1 MGYYN
6 DFLKT
11 KDEDNE
17 DLEHTGVL
25 GMKWGIRKAKRYSRK
40 ANKAKAEG
48 KKMRAS
54 HYAKKAEHIYKKLN
68 KEEHKKTIDR
78 ISDESWAKALIQAV
92 YFGSNNA
99 VVYNRFRGTGFN
111 RRTSS
116 KYAKLS
122 TPEAYYRPNPAL
134 TKGSKDPRDIVLYT
148 YH

>member
-1 MGYYN
+1 M
-6 DFLKT
+6 LIT
-11 KDEDNE
+11 
-17 DLEHTGVL
+17 TT
-25 GMKWGIRKAKRYSRK
+25 
-40 ANKAKAEG
+40 
-48 KKMRAS
+48 
-54 HYAKKAEHIYKKLN
+54 KKAERIYKKLN
-68 KEEHKKTIDR
+68 KDEHKKTIDR
-78 ISDESWAKALIQAV
+78 ISNESWGKALIQAV

-134 TKGSKDPRDIVLYT
+134 TKGSKNPKDIVLYT